1 MYQIYTAAHML
12 QHFSSTLM
20 LQLSCHNI
28 CATTLTQQHQ
38 CSQSHAAAFMALAP
52 RSHCSIHS
60 ATFTLH
66 LCSYIHAAA
75 RVLQRSHS
83 FFNTTAFVQ
92 QLVLPLSR
100 HHTYDAPHMQQHF
113 GSSIHAASLTLLLFC
128 HGILRLCSR
137 IEAFT
142 LQLSRNPSAG
152 GRGLL

>member
-1 MYQIYTAAHML
+1 
-12 QHFSSTLM
+12 
-20 LQLSCHNI
+20 
-28 CATTLTQQHQ
+28 
-38 CSQSHAAAFMALAP
+38 MALAP

-152 GRGLL
+152 GRGLLWVHLLTLTPAGGISIHKHVSMYHIYAYQLLDIYIQYFIY